1 LPWENIEAIG
11 DINGEIIS
19 TKLRAYA
26 GDAEEYNTFMTADDV
41 CMTLIALLWPKISVY
56 LVSGLFTIYYCTIL
70 FA

>member
-19 TKLRAYA
+19 AKLRAYA